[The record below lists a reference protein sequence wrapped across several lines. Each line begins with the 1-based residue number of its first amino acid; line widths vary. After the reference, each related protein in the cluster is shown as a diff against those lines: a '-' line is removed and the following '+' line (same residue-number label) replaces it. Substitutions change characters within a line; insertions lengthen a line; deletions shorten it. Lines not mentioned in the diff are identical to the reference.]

1 MDRANN
7 SYDTDDINRMK
18 AQNSSGSSAG
28 GLGLSSASA
37 PGSVDSSG
45 GGAAALGANIAE
57 NIGSIS
63 TANAI
68 NVTNN
73 ANKNSGV
80 SGNGAASGGAGGSKA
95 YGANEVDEDGYSMQP
110 PKEIAWEENH
120 DKSKRKN

>member
-18 AQNSSGSSAG
+18 TQNSSGSSAG

-45 GGAAALGANIAE
+45 GGAGAIGVNISE
-57 NIGSIS
+57 NIGSS
-63 TANAI
+63 SAGNTVNA
-68 NVTNN
+68 TNN
-73 ANKNSGV
+73 ANKNSNA
-80 SGNGAASGGAGGSKA
+80 SGNGTASGGTKA
-95 YGANEVDEDGYSMQP
+95 YGGNEVDEDGYSMQP

-120 DKSKRKN
+120 DKSKGRN